1 MVNDDEG
8 WSMVI
13 HSDLG
18 ISIVMGG
25 TPNGWFLMQKKY
37 IDG

>member
-18 ISIVMGG
+18 ISIVMGV
-25 TPNGWFLMQKKY
+25 PQM
-37 IDG
+37 DGF